1 MKKQKKSSAKNDMK
15 LVRTLIL
22 ALLLVAVVSV
32 RWVPVVHAQEKVFS
46 ASELA
51 TNDGLDGHRA
61 LFAYNGKVYDVT
73 GSKSWK
79 LGVHFGLHAGMDLT
93 GMMAKA
99 PHGEEVLARFPV
111 VGTFAS
117 TTPPVVL
124 VSTSSATA
132 NDRSWYDAPIRILGI
147 SILGWTGILLGITFL
162 LNFAT
167 CFALPWSKF
176 DLPWTGTRP
185 GADALDSSGIHMKW
199 TMLHKYFAWATLILG
214 LIHGIIGFLQVF
226 VKMYL

>member
-1 MKKQKKSSAKNDMK
+1 MK
-15 LVRTLIL
+15 RTFTVII
-22 ALLLVAVVSV
+22 AVLLCTVVSV
-32 RWVPVVHAQEKVFS
+32 CGATSIHAQDKVFS
-46 ASELA
+46 VSELA
-51 TNDGLDGHRA
+51 ANDGLDGHSA

-117 TTPPVVL
+117 TNAPALT
-124 VSTSSATA
+124 VSTASATA
-132 NDRSWYDAPIRILGI
+132 NERSWYDAPIRILGI

-214 LIHGIIGFLQVF
+214 VIHGILGFLQVF